1 MAARNRTR
9 LTGLSFLHMA
19 RRGFT
24 SRRRPLRILI
34 AVIAAALI
42 GGLVYLS
49 INRSARLFRQR
60 SENTG
65 EVISISSLWDEGRYG
80 EVAVIAESRLLN
92 DPMDHDALLFAGYSR
107 FFLAISRLSAAERN
121 ADLDSSIGYLR
132 LLKARGDTPNPER
145 VDYVLGKAY
154 LYKGPFW
161 SDLAVDYLMA
171 SLEAGYDAID
181 IYEHMGRAYS
191 EIGRRAEALEWYEKA
206 ARSNPTDRLL
216 ITLGEEAFE
225 LGSYDRAAEYYRM
238 AIEATRDDSLEK
250 RGLSQLGQLYYDVGN
265 YTTARGVLESL
276 VEMEPGNEDYQ
287 FLLGETYLELGMTA
301 EARRAWHAA
310 ARINPRHIGALRRL
324 YD

>member
-1 MAARNRTR
+1 
-9 LTGLSFLHMA
+9 MA

-24 SRRRPLRILI
+24 ARKRPLRLLA
-34 AVIAAALI
+34 AVIAVSLAGA
-42 GGLVYLS
+42 LVYLS
-49 INRSARLFRQR
+49 ISRSARLFRQR

-65 EVISISSLWDEGRYG
+65 EVISISALWDDGRYG
-80 EVAVIAESRLLN
+80 EVAAIAESRLLS
-92 DPMDHDALLFAGYSR
+92 DPMDHDALLFAGYAR

-121 ADLDSSIGYLR
+121 ADLNASIGYLR

-154 LYKGPFW
+154 LYKGTFW
-161 SDLAVDYLMA
+161 ADLAVGYLKA
-171 SLEAGYDAID
+171 SLDAGYEASD
-181 IYEHMGRAYS
+181 IYEHLGRAHS
-191 EIGRRAEALEWYEKA
+191 ELGQRARALEWYETA

-216 ITLGEEAFE
+216 ITLGEEAFT

-238 AIEATRDDSLEK
+238 AIDATRDESLEK

-276 VEMEPGNEDYQ
+276 VEMEPGNENYQ
-287 FLLGETYLELGMTA
+287 FLLGEIYHELGMTA

-324 YD
+324 YG